1 MCSQRSPLN
10 EVQDVEDRDLPVNLM
25 AVMDEE
31 WSSKVCSRL

>member
-10 EVQDVEDRDLPVNLM
+10 EVQDVEGRGLPVNLM

-31 WSSKVCSRL
+31 